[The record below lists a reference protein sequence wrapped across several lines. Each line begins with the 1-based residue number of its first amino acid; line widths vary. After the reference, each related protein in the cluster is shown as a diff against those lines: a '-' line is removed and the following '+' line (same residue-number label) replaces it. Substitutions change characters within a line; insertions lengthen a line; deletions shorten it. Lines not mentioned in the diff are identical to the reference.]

1 MNITPIA
8 GNNRQALA
16 GTVNCGICK
25 NPMLRVGPNYTCTAV
40 PSQGTDRCPG
50 NTIDADGLLEL
61 VIDRVMGLVMTEETV
76 DDIVAMIQG
85 ESADAARRQQRQLD
99 QTELALAEL
108 NSRKENLGRSAEPKS
123 QEPDELNEVTNASIA
138 LQHEARLSR
147 RELDALDAAS
157 NRGRLRA
164 NAVDL
169 RNYRHPKYPEYTGR
183 IVRMFIESVEV
194 SPGAATLNFKLPI
207 PTEREPEG
215 ALADVLPLC

>member
-1 MNITPIA
+1 M
-8 GNNRQALA
+8 
-16 GTVNCGICK
+16 
-25 NPMLRVGPNYTCTAV
+25 
-40 PSQGTDRCPG
+40 
-50 NTIDADGLLEL
+50 
-61 VIDRVMGLVMTEETV
+61 

-108 NSRKENLGRSAEPKS
+108 NSRKETWARSAEPKS

-138 LQHEARLSR
+138 LEHEARLSR

-169 RNYRHPKYPEYTGR
+169 RNYRHPRYPEYTGR

-215 ALADVLPLC
+215 ALSDSVPLS